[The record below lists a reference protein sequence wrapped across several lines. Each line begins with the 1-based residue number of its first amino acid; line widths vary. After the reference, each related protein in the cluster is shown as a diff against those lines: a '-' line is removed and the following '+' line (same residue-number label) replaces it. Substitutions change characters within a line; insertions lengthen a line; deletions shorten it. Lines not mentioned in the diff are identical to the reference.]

1 MSKKKKKH
9 GVLWWLFIGWWWY
22 PVKWVYYS
30 IPAFFIRKALK
41 SLTTPKP
48 PKAQNA
54 DPVPP
59 NTSNIKTYHATGM
72 EHYLDNLLSLGIKN
86 EDFEKSKKALIDEGL
101 VEERVW
107 EYEFYPLKVELVPEP
122 DNPYDSK
129 AIKVV
134 VDGAHVAYI
143 KKGSCAHLLKVIQE
157 ERIEG
162 IKCQIGGGR
171 YKYISGEWD
180 DEMENVT
187 YTLESDSRPYFVWLY
202 ITEKP

>member
-1 MSKKKKKH
+1 M
-9 GVLWWLFIGWWWY
+9 
-22 PVKWVYYS
+22 KWVYYS
-30 IPAFFIRKALK
+30 IPAFFIRKAFK

-48 PKAQNA
+48 PKTQNA
-54 DPVPP
+54 DLVPSNAP
-59 NTSNIKTYHATGM
+59 NIKTYHATGM
-72 EHYLDNLLSLGIKN
+72 GHYLDNLLSLGIKN

-129 AIKVV
+129 AIKVI
-134 VDGAHVAYI
+134 VDGVHVAYI
-143 KKGSCAHLLKVIQE
+143 KKGSCSHLLKVIQE
-157 ERIEG
+157 GRIEG

-171 YKYISGEWD
+171 YKYISEEWD